1 MFRILVVDN
10 GAIDREMIRAVLTE
24 RLGELVEV
32 LQAVGREDAQSIL
45 SVQRIDLLIADV
57 PLSSATVKQL
67 ARQARS
73 LNEGVS
79 VILTSVK
86 SGAQMAQLSVR
97 LGARGF
103 LLKPFRREKLLELVC
118 PLVVESREQK
128 SRVEESRAARDK
140 ELCLAAL
147 GSSIHECQY
156 KKSLETAKEYID
168 FLFRSNENMNII
180 RGRTVEFVTGL
191 AALGEN
197 HSTEAQSRLQTSL
210 ERFRLRFD
218 LQSSAFEVSG
228 VAEEMQNIIFAEL
241 ESRQLY
247 SGDDLKKVL
256 NYIDRNIKRG
266 VTLDM
271 AAAYVGMS
279 ASYFSK
285 FFKKY
290 MGVNFITYVTDRK
303 IEAAKDMLINT
314 DRPVVN
320 IAYDLSY
327 SETNYF
333 SKTFKKKVGVT
344 PTEYREQ
351 HLHGQG
357 AKIGG

>member
-10 GAIDREMIRAVLTE
+10 GAIDRETVRSVLAE
-24 RLGELVEV
+24 RLGEIVEIM
-32 LQAVGREDAQSIL
+32 QAAGRDDAQGIL
-45 SVQRIDLLIADV
+45 SSQRVDLLIADV
-57 PLSSATVKQL
+57 PGSSALIKHLVRL
-67 ARQARS
+67 ARA
-73 LNEGVS
+73 LNDKVG

-86 SGAQMAQLSVR
+86 SGGEMAQLAVR
-97 LGARGF
+97 LGARGY

-118 PLVVESREQK
+118 PMVVETSEQN
-128 SRVEESRAARDK
+128 SRVEESRAEHDRQ
-140 ELCLAAL
+140 LCLAAI

-168 FLFRSNENMNII
+168 FLFRSGENMSII
-180 RGRTVEFVTGL
+180 RGRTVEFIAGL
-191 AALGEN
+191 AALGEG
-197 HSTEAQSRLQTSL
+197 HSSEVQQRLSAGL

-218 LQSSAFEVSG
+218 LQSSAFEVAG
-228 VAEEMQNIIFAEL
+228 VADEMLNVIFTEL

-303 IEAAKDMLINT
+303 IEAAKDMLVNT

-351 HLHGQG
+351 HLRSQTV
-357 AKIGG
+357 KIGG

>member
-10 GAIDREMIRAVLTE
+10 GAIDREMTRSVLAD
-24 RLGELVEV
+24 RLGDVVEI
-32 LQAVGREDAQSIL
+32 LQAAGREDAQGIL
-45 SVQRIDLLIADV
+45 SVQRVDLLLADV
-57 PLSSATVKQL
+57 PLSSAPVKHL
-67 ARQARS
+67 VRLARS
-73 LNEGVS
+73 LNDKVS

-86 SGAQMAQLSVR
+86 SGAEMARLADR
-97 LGARGF
+97 LGARGY

-118 PLVVESREQK
+118 PLVLENREQN
-128 SRVEESRAARDK
+128 SLAEETRAEKDRT
-140 ELCLAAL
+140 LCLASI
-147 GSSIHECQY
+147 GSHIHECQY
-156 KKSLETAKEYID
+156 KKSIETAKEYID

-180 RGRTVEFVTGL
+180 RGRTVEFITGL
-191 AALGEN
+191 AAMGEGHGN
-197 HSTEAQSRLQTSL
+197 EVQQRLNAAL

-218 LQSSAFEVSG
+218 LQSSAFEVAG
-228 VAEEMQNIIFAEL
+228 VAEEMLNIIFAEL

-271 AAAYVGMS
+271 AATYVGMS

-303 IEAAKDMLINT
+303 IEAAKDMLVNT

-320 IAYDLSY
+320 IAYHLSY

-351 HLHGQG
+351 HLNGQVV
-357 AKIGG
+357 KIGG

>member
-10 GAIDREMIRAVLTE
+10 GTIDREMIRAVLSD
-24 RLGELVEV
+24 RLGDVVEI
-32 LQAVGREDAQSIL
+32 LQAAGREDAQSIL
-45 SVQRIDLLIADV
+45 RVQRIDLLIADV
-57 PLSSATVKQL
+57 PLSSAMVKHL
-67 ARQARS
+67 VRLARS
-73 LNEGVS
+73 LNDKVGI
-79 VILTSVK
+79 ILTSVK
-86 SGAQMAQLSVR
+86 AGAEMAQLAAR
-97 LGARGF
+97 LEAKGY

-118 PLVVESREQK
+118 PLVVENREQK
-128 SRVEESRAARDK
+128 SKVEETRAEQDRQ
-140 ELCLAAL
+140 LCLAAI
-147 GSSIHECQY
+147 GSSIHECKY

-168 FLFRSNENMNII
+168 FLFRSGENMNVI
-180 RGRTVEFVTGL
+180 RGRTVEFITGL
-191 AALGEN
+191 AALGEG
-197 HSTEAQSRLQTSL
+197 HSEEVQNRLNAGL

-218 LQSSAFEVSG
+218 LQSSAFEVAG
-228 VAEEMQNIIFAEL
+228 VAEEMLNVIFAEL

-303 IEAAKDMLINT
+303 IEAAKDMLVNT

-351 HLHGQG
+351 HLHSQG
-357 AKIGG
+357 MKIGS

>member
-10 GAIDREMIRAVLTE
+10 GAIDREMIRMVLTD
-24 RLGELVEV
+24 RLGEIVEI
-32 LQAVGREDAQSIL
+32 LQATGREDAQNIL

-57 PLSSATVKQL
+57 PLSSAVVKHLVRL
-67 ARQARS
+67 ARN
-73 LNEGVS
+73 LNENAG

-86 SGAQMAQLSVR
+86 SGAEMARLADR
-97 LGARGF
+97 LGARGY

-118 PLVVESREQK
+118 PLVVETSELN
-128 SRVEESRAARDK
+128 SRVEESRAERDRQ
-140 ELCLAAL
+140 LCLTAI

-168 FLFRSNENMNII
+168 FLFRSNENINII
-180 RGRTVEFVTGL
+180 RGRTVEFITGL
-191 AALGEN
+191 AALGEG
-197 HSTEAQSRLQTSL
+197 HSPEVQQRLNAGL
-210 ERFRLRFD
+210 ERFRMRFD
-218 LQSSAFEVSG
+218 LQSSAFEVTG
-228 VAEEMQNIIFAEL
+228 VADEMLNVIFAEL

-271 AAAYVGMS
+271 AATYVGMS

-344 PTEYREQ
+344 PTEYRER
-351 HLHGQG
+351 HLNAQG
-357 AKIGG
+357 VKIGG

>member
-10 GAIDREMIRAVLTE
+10 GAIDREMIRSVLAE
-24 RLGELVEV
+24 RLGDIVEI
-32 LQAVGREDAQSIL
+32 LQAAGREDAQSIL
-45 SVQRIDLLIADV
+45 SVQRMDLLIADV
-57 PLSSATVKQL
+57 PLSSATVKHL
-67 ARQARS
+67 VRMARG
-73 LNEGVS
+73 LNEKVGI
-79 VILTSVK
+79 ILTSVK
-86 SGAQMAQLSVR
+86 SGAEMAQLAVR
-97 LGARGF
+97 LGARGY

-118 PLVVESREQK
+118 PMVMETREQK
-128 SRVEESRAARDK
+128 NKVEETKAERER
-140 ELCLAAL
+140 ELCLAAI

-180 RGRTVEFVTGL
+180 RGRTVEFITGL
-191 AALGEN
+191 AALGDGHGE
-197 HSTEAQSRLQTSL
+197 EVQQRLNTAL

-218 LQSSAFEVSG
+218 LQSSAFEVAG
-228 VAEEMQNIIFAEL
+228 VADEMLNVIFTEL

-351 HLHGQG
+351 HLNGQMM
-357 AKIGG
+357 KIGG

>member
-10 GAIDREMIRAVLTE
+10 GAIDREMIRMVLTD
-24 RLGELVEV
+24 RLGEIVEI
-32 LQAVGREDAQSIL
+32 LQATGREDAQNIL
-45 SVQRIDLLIADV
+45 AVQRIDLLIADV
-57 PLSSATVKQL
+57 PLSSAVVKHLVRL
-67 ARQARS
+67 ARN
-73 LNEGVS
+73 LNEKVG

-86 SGAQMAQLSVR
+86 SGAEMAR
-97 LGARGF
+97 LADRLDARGY

-118 PLVVESREQK
+118 PLVVETSEQN
-128 SRVEESRAARDK
+128 SQVEESRAERDRQ
-140 ELCLAAL
+140 LCLAAI

-168 FLFRSNENMNII
+168 FLFRSNENINII
-180 RGRTVEFVTGL
+180 RGRTVEFITGL
-191 AALGEN
+191 AAMGEG
-197 HSTEAQSRLQTSL
+197 HGPEVQQRLNAGL

-218 LQSSAFEVSG
+218 LQSSAFEVTG
-228 VAEEMQNIIFAEL
+228 VADEMLNVIFTEL

-303 IEAAKDMLINT
+303 IEAAKDMLVNT

-344 PTEYREQ
+344 PTEYRER
-351 HLHGQG
+351 HLNAQG
-357 AKIGG
+357 VKIGG

>member
-10 GAIDREMIRAVLTE
+10 GAIDREMIRAVLAE
-24 RLGELVEV
+24 RLGDLVEI
-32 LQAVGREDAQSIL
+32 LQAVGREDAQAVL
-45 SVQRIDLLIADV
+45 TVQRIDLLIADV
-57 PLSSATVKQL
+57 PLSSAMVKHLVRL
-67 ARQARS
+67 ARN
-73 LNEGVS
+73 LNEKVG

-86 SGAQMAQLSVR
+86 SGAEMAQLAVR
-97 LGARGF
+97 LGARGY

-118 PLVVESREQK
+118 PMVVENREQQ
-128 SRVEESRAARDK
+128 SLVEETRIERDRK
-140 ELCLAAL
+140 LCLAAI

-168 FLFRSNENMNII
+168 FLFRTNENMNII
-180 RGRTVEFVTGL
+180 RGRTVAFITGL
-191 AALGEN
+191 AALGEG
-197 HSTEAQSRLQTSL
+197 HSVEVQNRLQAGL

-218 LQSSAFEVSG
+218 LQSSAFEVAG
-228 VAEEMQNIIFAEL
+228 VAEEMLNIIFAEL

-290 MGVNFITYVTDRK
+290 VGVNFITYVTDRK
-303 IEAAKDMLINT
+303 IEAAKDMLVNT

-351 HLHGQG
+351 HLNSQV

>member
-10 GAIDREMIRAVLTE
+10 GAIDREMIRRVLE
-24 RLGELVEV
+24 DRLGEIVEI
-32 LQAVGREDAQSIL
+32 LQAAGREDAQSIL
-45 SVQRIDLLIADV
+45 TAQRIDLLIADV
-57 PLSSATVKQL
+57 PLSSASVKHLVRL
-67 ARQARS
+67 ARGM
-73 LNEGVS
+73 NEKAGL
-79 VILTSVK
+79 ILTSVK
-86 SGAQMAQLSVR
+86 SGAEMAQLAIR
-97 LGARGF
+97 LNACGY
-103 LLKPFRREKLLELVC
+103 LLKPFRREKLLELVR

-128 SRVEESRAARDK
+128 SRVEESRAEQDRK
-140 ELCLAAL
+140 LCLAAI

-156 KKSLETAKEYID
+156 KKSLEKAKEYID
-168 FLFRSNENMNII
+168 FLFRSGENMNII
-180 RGRTVEFVTGL
+180 RGRTVEFITGL
-191 AALGEN
+191 AALGEG
-197 HSTEAQSRLQTSL
+197 HSSEAQQRLNAGL

-218 LQSSAFEVSG
+218 LQSSAFEVAG
-228 VAEEMQNIIFAEL
+228 VAEEMLNIIFSEL

-266 VTLDM
+266 VSLDM

-303 IEAAKDMLINT
+303 IEAAKDMLVNT

-351 HLHGQG
+351 HLNGLS
-357 AKIGG
+357 AKAGG

>member
-10 GAIDREMIRAVLTE
+10 GAIDREMIRSVLTE
-24 RLGELVEV
+24 RLGDIVEI

-57 PLSSATVKQL
+57 PLSSAMVKQL
-67 ARQARS
+67 VRLARS
-73 LNEGVS
+73 MNDRVG

-86 SGAQMAQLSVR
+86 SGAEMAQLAVR
-97 LGARGF
+97 LDAKGY
-103 LLKPFRREKLLELVC
+103 LLKPFRRDKLLEMVC
-118 PLVVESREQK
+118 PMVVENREQN
-128 SRVEESRAARDK
+128 SRAEETRAERDR
-140 ELCLAAL
+140 ELCLAAI

-168 FLFRSNENMNII
+168 FLFRSSENMNII
-180 RGRTVEFVTGL
+180 RGRTVGFMTGL
-191 AALGEN
+191 AALGEG
-197 HSTEAQSRLQTSL
+197 HSSEVQSRLQTGL

-218 LQSSAFEVSG
+218 LQGSAFEVAG
-228 VAEEMQNIIFAEL
+228 VAEEMLNIIFAEL
-241 ESRQLY
+241 ENRQLY

-303 IEAAKDMLINT
+303 IEAAKDMLVNT

-351 HLHGQG
+351 HLQRQ
-357 AKIGG
+357 ALKIGG

>member
-10 GAIDREMIRAVLTE
+10 GAIDREVVRSVLVD
-24 RLGELVEV
+24 RLGELVEI
-32 LQAVGREDAQSIL
+32 LQAAGREDAQSL
-45 SVQRIDLLIADV
+45 LAVQRIDLLIADV
-57 PLSSATVKQL
+57 PQSSALVKNLVRL
-67 ARQARS
+67 ARSQNDKA
-73 LNEGVS
+73 S
-79 VILTSVK
+79 VILTSVQ
-86 SGAQMAQLSVR
+86 SGAQMAQLADR
-97 LGARGF
+97 LDARGY
-103 LLKPFRREKLLELVC
+103 LLKPYRREKLLELVC
-118 PLVVESREQK
+118 PLVLETREEK
-128 SRVEESRAARDK
+128 NRVEETRAERDRQ
-140 ELCLAAL
+140 LCLAAI

-156 KKSLETAKEYID
+156 KKSLETAKEYIA
-168 FLFRSNENMNII
+168 FLFRSGENMNII
-180 RGRTVEFVTGL
+180 RGRTVEFVAGL
-191 AALGEN
+191 ASLGEGHGGEVQN
-197 HSTEAQSRLQTSL
+197 RLNTVL

-218 LQSSAFEVSG
+218 LQSSAFEVAG
-228 VAEEMQNIIFAEL
+228 VAEEMLNIIFSEL

-303 IEAAKDMLINT
+303 IEAAKDMLLHT

-351 HLHGQG
+351 HLNGQVS
-357 AKIGG
+357 KIGG

>member
-1 MFRILVVDN
+1 M
-10 GAIDREMIRAVLTE
+10 E
-24 RLGELVEV
+24 RLGDTVELF
-32 LQAVGREDAQSIL
+32 QAAGQEDAQSIMERY
-45 SVQRIDLLIADV
+45 RIDLLIVDV
-57 PLSSATVKQL
+57 PLSAAFVKHL
-67 ARQARS
+67 VGVAHS
-73 LNEGVS
+73 LNDNVS

-86 SGAQMAQLSVR
+86 SGAEMAQLSVR
-97 LGARGF
+97 LGARGY
-103 LLKPFRREKLLELVC
+103 LLKPFRRETLLDMVC
-118 PLVVESREQK
+118 PMVVETREQE
-128 SRVEESRAARDK
+128 SRVEEARAER
-140 ELCLAAL
+140 ERQLCLTAI
-147 GSSIHECQY
+147 GSAIRECQY
-156 KKSLETAKEYID
+156 KKSIETAKEYID
-168 FLFRSNENMNII
+168 FLFRSNENMSVI
-180 RGRTVEFVTGL
+180 RGRTVEFITGL
-191 AALGEN
+191 AALGVG
-197 HSTEAQSRLQTSL
+197 HSDEVHHRLNAGL

-218 LQSSAFEVSG
+218 LQSSAFEVAG
-228 VAEEMQNIIFAEL
+228 VAEEMLNIIFAEL

-271 AAAYVGMS
+271 AATYVGMS

-303 IEAAKDMLINT
+303 IEAAKDMLENT
-314 DRPVVN
+314 DRPVIN

-351 HLHGQG
+351 HLNGQG
-357 AKIGG
+357 AKAGG

>member
-10 GAIDREMIRAVLTE
+10 GAIDREVIRSVLSE
-24 RLGELVEV
+24 RLGEIVEI
-32 LQAVGREDAQSIL
+32 LQAAGREDAQSIL
-45 SVQRIDLLIADV
+45 SAQRIDLLIADV
-57 PLSSATVKQL
+57 PLSSALVRQLVRL
-67 ARQARS
+67 ARS
-73 LNEGVS
+73 MNEKVG

-86 SGAQMAQLSVR
+86 SGAEMAQLSVR
-97 LGARGF
+97 LGAKGY
-103 LLKPFRREKLLELVC
+103 LLKPFRREKLLEMVC
-118 PLVVESREQK
+118 PLVVETREQNNK
-128 SRVEESRAARDK
+128 VKETRAEQDK
-140 ELCLAAL
+140 KMCLTAL
-147 GSSIHECQY
+147 GNSIHECQY

-168 FLFRSNENMNII
+168 FLFHSNENMNII
-180 RGRTVEFVTGL
+180 RGRTVEFITEL
-191 AALGEN
+191 AALGESN
-197 HSTEAQSRLQTSL
+197 SEEAQQRLNATL

-218 LQSSAFEVSG
+218 LQSSAFEVAG
-228 VAEEMQNIIFAEL
+228 VAEEMLNIIFAEL
-241 ESRQLY
+241 ESLQLY

-266 VTLDM
+266 VSLDM

-303 IEAAKDMLINT
+303 IEAAKDMLLNT

-351 HLHGQG
+351 HLQKQT
-357 AKIGG
+357 AKPGR

>member
-10 GAIDREMIRAVLTE
+10 GAIDREVIRSVLVD
-24 RLGELVEV
+24 RLGDIVEI
-32 LQAVGREDAQSIL
+32 LQAAGREDAQSIL
-45 SVQRIDLLIADV
+45 RVQRIDLLIADV
-57 PLSSATVKQL
+57 PLSSATVKHL
-67 ARQARS
+67 ARLARN
-73 LNEGVS
+73 LNS
-79 VILTSVK
+79 KAAVILTSVK
-86 SGAQMAQLSVR
+86 AGAEMAQLAAR
-97 LGARGF
+97 LEAKGY

-118 PLVVESREQK
+118 PLVVENREQK
-128 SRVEESRAARDK
+128 SRVEENRAEQDRQ
-140 ELCLAAL
+140 LCLAAI
-147 GSSIHECQY
+147 GSSVHECQY

-180 RGRTVEFVTGL
+180 RGRTVEFITGL
-191 AALGEN
+191 AALGEG
-197 HSTEAQSRLQTSL
+197 HSSEVQQRLNTAL

-218 LQSSAFEVSG
+218 LQSSAFEVAG
-228 VAEEMQNIIFAEL
+228 VAEEMLNVIFAEL

-303 IEAAKDMLINT
+303 IEAAKDMLVNT

-351 HLHGQG
+351 HLNGQMM
-357 AKIGG
+357 KIGG